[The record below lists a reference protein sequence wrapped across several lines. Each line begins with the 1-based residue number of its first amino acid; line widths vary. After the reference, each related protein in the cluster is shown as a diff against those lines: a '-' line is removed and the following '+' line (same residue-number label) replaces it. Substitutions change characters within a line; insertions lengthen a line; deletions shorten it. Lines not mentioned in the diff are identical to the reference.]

1 MDLEDVLLAAQ
12 DRAKDCH
19 IDDQALVR
27 LLGRPTRVESHSVTL
42 GDGWLRSGSPLG
54 SFANSFSED
63 GRIARGDLFDLA
75 DDCATNG
82 GWTRLLIASYA
93 WGTGRTG
100 YGPFRCN
107 GILQKPHIEESLRE
121 GVRLANSEG
130 PMNAYHYLNNRT
142 EGHVLGLGP
151 AFFTKFLYFAGRNSP
166 RPHAL
171 ILDQVLAGAIRTI
184 STNPR
189 LLAGASWRTADYA
202 FYLAYVDHL
211 AQRVGV
217 PTDEIECR
225 IFRTLNN

>member
-1 MDLEDVLLAAQ
+1 M
-12 DRAKDCH
+12 
-19 IDDQALVR
+19 
-27 LLGRPTRVESHSVTL
+27 TL
-42 GDGWLRSGSPLG
+42 GDGWPKSGSPLD
-54 SFANSFSED
+54 SFASSFSED
-63 GRIARGDLFDLA
+63 GRIARDDLFDLA
-75 DDCATNG
+75 EDCVAHG

-107 GILQKPHIEESLRE
+107 RILREPHIEESPCE
-121 GVRLANSEG
+121 GVRLANSES
-130 PMNAYHYLNNRT
+130 PVNAYYYLNNRT
-142 EGHVLGLGP
+142 KGHVPGLGP

-171 ILDQVLAGAIRTI
+171 ILDQVLVGAIRTI

-189 LLAGASWRTADYA
+189 LLAGASWRTTIYA

-225 IFRTLNN
+225 IFRTLIN